1 MSKYK
6 VEICGLD
13 TSKLVS
19 LTNDENYSLF
29 KKMSNG
35 DFFAREDLIY
45 GNLKL
50 VLSILKRFNNK
61 VMLFL

>member
-35 DFFAREDLIY
+35 DFFFFFYLIY
-45 GNLKL
+45 VN
-50 VLSILKRFNNK
+50 
-61 VMLFL
+61 